1 MTKLRQLP
9 AWQALQRH
17 RDDIAGQTLC
27 AMFETE
33 PDRFKRFSIE
43 LDGLLFDYSKNWIN
57 TDTQKLLLELAEQAD
72 LPLQITRMFA
82 GEPIN
87 FTENRPAL
95 HVALRQPSGSILVH
109 GEDVL
114 PQVEAVRQRVADFA
128 RAVQQG
134 QWRGFNG
141 QPITDVVNIGIGGS
155 DLGPRMIYQA
165 LAPMMQSPLKAHFLS
180 NVDGQAA
187 SSLLRQ
193 LNPST
198 TLFIVNS
205 KSFSTLETF
214 TNAKTARQWLLT
226 QGASAE
232 QAIPKHFV
240 AVSSNLKAAAEFGLP
255 RENCFP
261 IWDWVGG
268 RYSLWSASGMIIPLT
283 LGIDVQDELLA
294 GAAVMD
300 AHFREAPLATNM
312 PVIMGLLG
320 IWYGDFHDA
329 QTHAVLPYDERL
341 ACLPDHLQ
349 QLDMESNGKR
359 ARRDGAFVDYATG
372 PIVWGAVGTNG
383 QHAFFQL
390 LHQGT
395 HLVPADFIGC
405 VRPHHALMDHHH
417 KLLGN
422 LLAQTKALMWGRNEA
437 QTRAFLQSQGM
448 SEQRVAELLPHQI
461 FPGNRPSNTLLLQA
475 LTPRSL
481 GMLVA
486 LYEHKVFV
494 QGAIWNIN
502 SFDQWGVEL
511 GKRMANGLIAELEGG
526 QSAESHDGSTQ
537 GLLDYCRR
545 WSH

>member
-27 AMFETE
+27 AMFEAE

-72 LPLQITRMFA
+72 LPLQIARMFA

-114 PQVEAVRQRVADFA
+114 PQVKAVRQRVADFA

-511 GKRMANGLIAELEGG
+511 GKRMANGLIAELEGA